1 MRCKSYTRLHL
12 PIVGGT
18 GQFCRAECA
27 SLNESYVPRAVH
39 HHAHWIWL
47 CYGEFGQRDT
57 DRRYRREGMYA
68 AMSGVLF
75 LGLGLVLSLGKLLRI
90 FRRWLFT
97 SLNGRVTITAS
108 L

>member
-1 MRCKSYTRLHL
+1 MKATSQGLFTTML
-12 PIVGGT
+12 IGFGFAT
-18 GQFCRAECA
+18 GNLVSGILIDVIGVR
-27 SLNESYVPRAVH
+27 
-39 HHAHWIWL
+39 
-47 CYGEFGQRDT
+47 
-57 DRRYRREGMYA
+57 GMYA
-68 AMSGVLF
+68 ATSGVLF